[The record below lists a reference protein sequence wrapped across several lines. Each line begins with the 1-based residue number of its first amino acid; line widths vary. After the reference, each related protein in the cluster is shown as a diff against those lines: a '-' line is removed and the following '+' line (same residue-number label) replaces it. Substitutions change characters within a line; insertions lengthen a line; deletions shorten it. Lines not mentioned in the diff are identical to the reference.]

1 MKNREQK
8 YGMTKNM
15 ERKTKRV
22 QEEYVKMIEN
32 NIQHKKKIYKNYGG
46 II

>member
-8 YGMTKNM
+8 YDITKNIK
-15 ERKTKRV
+15 RQNKRV

-32 NIQHKKKIYKNYGG
+32 TMRLKKKIYKYYGG